1 MSIAPETVFPDLE
14 EILVPE
20 GLRYAEIID
29 GRPVE
34 KPLMG
39 VENSFLMMGLHEL
52 FIRAGAR
59 GLGLFLGSDAGYQI
73 FADNPRRVRIPDLS
87 FVRNGRLPG
96 NKPPRQGYLK
106 VIPDLV
112 VEFVSPND
120 KAENV
125 EIRLNDFLTAGVP
138 LAWMVYPAT
147 RHVYVYHQGTP
158 AHRLGPG
165 DVLDGEDVLPGFS
178 CPVSDIFASI

>member
-1 MSIAPETVFPDLE
+1 MSIAHETVFPDLD
-14 EILVPE
+14 EIPIPE
-20 GLRYAEIID
+20 GSRYAEIVD

-39 VENSFLMMGLHEL
+39 AATDHLMVCLIMSMA
-52 FIRAGAR
+52 RAG
-59 GLGLFLGSDAGYQI
+59 LSNQGLFFGSTSGYQI

-87 FVRNGRLPG
+87 FIRKGRLPG
-96 NKPPRQGYLK
+96 NKPPRRGYLK
-106 VIPDLV
+106 IVPDLV

-120 KAENV
+120 NAENV

-147 RHVYVYHQGTP
+147 RHVYVDHQGTP
-158 AHRLGPG
+158 ALRLGPG
-165 DVLDGEDVLPGFS
+165 DTLDGEDVLPGFA
-178 CPVSDIFASI
+178 CPVSELFASL